1 MGDLRALPYTISMP
15 DPFHHYKRGFWTPA
29 RKNSMYMGIVL
40 LGLALLIQI
49 TLGHY
54 SSGWAALSAP
64 AHDIFLD
71 NLPVIDLGGIIVAG
85 AITLWVAAWLLLI
98 YEPKY
103 LIFGTKAISLFI
115 ISRAF
120 FMSLTHIGAYPL
132 SAAPSPDNAG
142 FSLYHMLTFQGNFF
156 YSGHTAFPFLLALIF
171 WDRVL
176 LRRAFLALTFFFGA
190 TMLLA
195 HVHYSIDVFAAPF
208 IIYGIFAITA
218 KLFPDDYALLP
229 HAHSGVLQ

>member
-1 MGDLRALPYTISMP
+1 MP
-15 DPFHHYKRGFWTPA
+15 DPFHHYKKGFWTPL
-29 RKNSMYMGIVL
+29 RKNSMYLGIVL
-40 LGLALLIQI
+40 LVLAILIQV
-49 TLGHY
+49 TVGRY
-54 SSGWAALSAP
+54 SSVWSATASP
-64 AHDIFLD
+64 ARDIFLD
-71 NLPVIDLGGIIVAG
+71 NLPVVDLTGVIVFG

-115 ISRAF
+115 ISRVF
-120 FMSLTHIGAYPL
+120 FMSLTHLGAYPI
-132 SAAPSPDNAG
+132 AASPSPDNVG
-142 FSLYHMLTFQGNFF
+142 FGFYHMLTFQGNFF

-176 LRRAFLALTFFFGA
+176 LRRTFLALTVFFGA

-208 IIYGIFAITA
+208 IIYGVFAITA
-218 KLFPDDYALLP
+218 KLFPADYALLP
-229 HAHSGVLQ
+229 HARSEVLKRELEVRSSNAR

>member
-1 MGDLRALPYTISMP
+1 MS
-15 DPFHHYKRGFWTPA
+15 DPFHHYKGFWPPA
-29 RKNSMYMGIVL
+29 RKNSMYLGIVL

-49 TLGHY
+49 TVGRY
-54 SSGWAALSAP
+54 SSGWAASSGP
-64 AHDIFLD
+64 VHDIFLD
-71 NLPVIDLGGIIVAG
+71 NLPIIDLGGIIVAG
-85 AITLWVAAWLLLI
+85 AIMLWVAAWLLLI

-103 LIFGTKAISLFI
+103 LVFGTKAIALFI

-120 FMSLTHIGAYPL
+120 FMSLTHIGAYPV
-132 SAAPSPDNAG
+132 SAPPGPENAG
-142 FSLYHMLTFQGNFF
+142 FSLYHLLTFQGNFF

-176 LRRAFLALTFFFGA
+176 LRRFFLVLTFFFGA

-208 IIYGIFAITA
+208 IVYGVYVITA
-218 KLFPDDYALLP
+218 KLFPADYALLP
-229 HAHSGVLQ
+229 HAHSGFTGVDLV